1 MTPTDGH
8 AASSTAANAPTD
20 LHITIRDCNS
30 ICEGNISLQPGSLN
44 IKYGPNGIGK
54 STIARALTLRTEG
67 EERLEEL
74 TPFKYRALKD
84 GLRPSVEGAD
94 SITSV
99 MTFNDD
105 YVEQFVFQRDEVLK
119 NSFEI
124 FINTDEFKGGLA
136 QIESMFEALK
146 QTFKDEMEFNE
157 ALVSFTELR
166 DAFNVTKGG
175 AVAKTSKGYKAL
187 SVGGKLKNV
196 PEHLRGYEGFLHSDN
211 PAGWITW
218 QSKGK
223 EFLALSDNCPF
234 CSIPSVDKVT
244 ATKVSEEY
252 ESAAVRNMSVLR
264 GVIDRLGRYF
274 EPSDLQNL
282 EGLTGSITGVSPEQ
296 ESFLVTLRSQIET
309 LLTKLS
315 AVKGLSF
322 HALKDEENIAES

>member
-1 MTPTDGH
+1 
-8 AASSTAANAPTD
+8 
-20 LHITIRDCNS
+20 
-30 ICEGNISLQPGSLN
+30 
-44 IKYGPNGIGK
+44 
-54 STIARALTLRTEG
+54 
-67 EERLEEL
+67 
-74 TPFKYRALKD
+74 
-84 GLRPSVEGAD
+84 
-94 SITSV
+94 

-124 FINTDEFKGGLA
+124 FINTEEFKEGLA
-136 QIESMFEALK
+136 QIESIFEALK
-146 QTFKDEMEFNE
+146 QTFKDETEFNE
-157 ALVSFTELR
+157 ALDSFTELR

-196 PEHLRGYEGFLHSDN
+196 PAQLSGYEAFLYSDN

-244 ATKVSEEY
+244 AAKVSEEY

-264 GVIDRLGRYF
+264 GGDR
-274 EPSDLQNL
+274 Q
-282 EGLTGSITGVSPEQ
+282 TW
-296 ESFLVTLRSQIET
+296 T
-309 LLTKLS
+309 LL
-315 AVKGLSF
+315 
-322 HALKDEENIAES
+322 